1 VSQQPHDVD
10 ALAETELIPR
20 FDLSIAEVLGGAA
33 AEPEPSAEP
42 ASRPE
47 RAAPAPTPAPS
58 PTPATAEPEPV
69 WPEPAEE
76 PARPEPAAP
85 EPVRRRS
92 RSRERPAYE
101 PSAEEKPAYDKP
113 AHGKPSYEIPAQE
126 RPAYDKP
133 AHEKPSYEKPS
144 YEIPAQG
151 RPSYDKPVHDKPS
164 YDKPVREKPSYE
176 SLAYETPAQEKPSR
190 FDSPTPEKPS
200 LFDRPSPFDSP
211 APEKPSPFDR
221 PSPFDSP
228 WPEKPTHEEPA
239 PEKPSHE
246 EPAGEAAPDEEPEPT
261 DERRA
266 VPSALQA
273 AHADPTLWRETVPF
287 DETGVLLRPESL
299 RHKAMQAETELM
311 SAITAGAKAD
321 DRSEAAAA
329 QRPGFWTGA
338 WPRRALV
345 AAILLVQALLSLRNN
360 NTAFEDEALYLYSG
374 HLELGHLLFGTSTGA
389 DFWSYFSGAPTLYPV
404 LGSIADQIGGL
415 FAARLL
421 SLAFMLGVTGLLYLL
436 SKRLFG
442 TRAGLCAAGLYCC
455 GEATVFLGG
464 LATYDAPAL
473 FLLALAAWIVV
484 RFAESTWPFYLLA
497 AFPLT
502 LAVGTKYA
510 ALIFVPVVIG
520 LALLTSMPKSGAWA
534 LARPF
539 ALTAAVGCLLYTA
552 LKIAGPTALT
562 GVEVTTTNRAQGT
575 DPASLILKDSAEW
588 GGVVFAASLV
598 GAWFLVRLPR
608 AARHA
613 ALPTARWQ
621 RMCLAT
627 LMVGAALL
635 APAYQLHLHTAV
647 SLQKHV
653 GFGLFFAA
661 PLAGYGIVRLVGPN
675 LHRVQLGIAVA
686 VLGFALGMSQ
696 SLFQFHVWPNSNA
709 LVQAILTYQQPGAN
723 YLISSDEVEIY
734 SLRGDPDAEPAQF
747 SNTFYFAYTD
757 AKGQYLT
764 GDAAYTSA
772 IDAGYFR
779 VIAYS
784 GTDSPAIEAL
794 IAEDLYH
801 NPDYRLISRVPEATA
816 YGTVYY
822 YVWVRR

>member
-1 VSQQPHDVD
+1 MSQQPHDVD

-20 FDLSIAEVLGGAA
+20 FDVSIAEVLGGA
-33 AEPEPSAEP
+33 
-42 ASRPE
+42 
-47 RAAPAPTPAPS
+47 
-58 PTPATAEPEPV
+58 TAEPETAADPAGGPAAAAAAAATAATETARRRSAD
-69 WPEPAEE
+69 PEPARRRSAHPERERPQTAEQEPAWPQQTPDPVSESDPEPARPQPADPEPARHRSTHLEPEPEPEWPHSTDPEPARHRSAHPEPEPAWPQPQPQPQPRPDGKATEEKPADGKQAAAEE
-76 PARPEPAAP
+76 PA
-85 EPVRRRS
+85 
-92 RSRERPAYE
+92 
-101 PSAEEKPAYDKP
+101 
-113 AHGKPSYEIPAQE
+113 
-126 RPAYDKP
+126 
-133 AHEKPSYEKPS
+133 
-144 YEIPAQG
+144 
-151 RPSYDKPVHDKPS
+151 
-164 YDKPVREKPSYE
+164 
-176 SLAYETPAQEKPSR
+176 
-190 FDSPTPEKPS
+190 
-200 LFDRPSPFDSP
+200 
-211 APEKPSPFDR
+211 
-221 PSPFDSP
+221 
-228 WPEKPTHEEPA
+228 
-239 PEKPSHE
+239 
-246 EPAGEAAPDEEPEPT
+246 

-266 VPSALQA
+266 AAASALQA

-287 DETGVLLRPESL
+287 DETGVLMRPESL
-299 RHKAMQAETELM
+299 RHKAMQAETELL
-311 SAITAGAKAD
+311 SAVQTEARVD
-321 DRSEAAAA
+321 DGSEAAAA
-329 QRPGFWTGA
+329 QRPGFWTGD

-421 SLAFMLGVTGLLYLL
+421 SLAFMLGTTGLLYLL

-484 RFAESTWPFYLLA
+484 RFAESTWPVYLIA

-520 LALLTSMPKSGAWA
+520 LALLTSLPKSGAWA
-534 LARPF
+534 LARPV
-539 ALTAAVGCLLYTA
+539 ALIAAVGCLLYTA
-552 LKIAGPTALT
+552 LKIAGPEALT

-588 GGVVFAASLV
+588 GGVVFVASVV
-598 GAWFLVRLPR
+598 GAWFLMRLPR
-608 AARHA
+608 TDRH
-613 ALPTARWQ
+613 
-621 RMCLAT
+621 
-627 LMVGAALL
+627 AALL

-696 SLFQFHVWPNSNA
+696 SLFQFHVWPNSTA
-709 LVQAILTYQQPGAN
+709 LVDEILRYQEPNAH
-723 YLISSDEVEIY
+723 YLVSSDEVEIY

-747 SNTFYFAYTD
+747 DSTFFFGYVDT
-757 AKGQYLT
+757 KGQYIT
-764 GDAAYTSA
+764 GDPAYTEA
-772 IDAGYFR
+772 IAAGYFQ

-784 GTDSPAIEAL
+784 GTDSPAVEQML
-794 IAEDLYH
+794 AEELYH
-801 NPDYRLISRVPEATA
+801 DPDYRLVAQIPEPTS
-816 YGTVYY
+816 YGPTYY
-822 YVWVRR
+822 YVWVHR

>member
-1 VSQQPHDVD
+1 VD
-10 ALAETELIPR
+10 SLAETELIPR
-20 FDLSIAEVLGGAA
+20 LTVSIPDVLGGGS
-33 AEPEPSAEP
+33 AEPEPERQQPERPESEWQQPIPPEP
-42 ASRPE
+42 AHRRRRKP
-47 RAAPAPTPAPS
+47 
-58 PTPATAEPEPV
+58 AEPEPEPERQQPGWPESEWQEPILPEAAAHRRPQAADPEQR
-69 WPEPAEE
+69 WPEPMRMEVPRPQSAE
-76 PARPEPAAP
+76 PDAARP
-85 EPVRRRS
+85 
-92 RSRERPAYE
+92 
-101 PSAEEKPAYDKP
+101 SAKPD
-113 AHGKPSYEIPAQE
+113 
-126 RPAYDKP
+126 
-133 AHEKPSYEKPS
+133 
-144 YEIPAQG
+144 
-151 RPSYDKPVHDKPS
+151 
-164 YDKPVREKPSYE
+164 
-176 SLAYETPAQEKPSR
+176 
-190 FDSPTPEKPS
+190 
-200 LFDRPSPFDSP
+200 
-211 APEKPSPFDR
+211 
-221 PSPFDSP
+221 
-228 WPEKPTHEEPA
+228 
-239 PEKPSHE
+239 
-246 EPAGEAAPDEEPEPT
+246 EAAADEAAA
-261 DERRA
+261 DERRP
-266 VPSALQA
+266 VPAAQAL
-273 AHADPTLWRETVPF
+273 HADPTLWRETVPF
-287 DETGVLLRPESL
+287 DETGVLLRPEML
-299 RHKAMQAETELM
+299 RHKAMQAETELL
-311 SAITAGAKAD
+311 SAVKGGGAVD
-321 DRSEAAAA
+321 DGSEAAQA

-374 HLELGHLLFGTSTGA
+374 HLELGHLLYGTSTGA

-421 SLAFMLGVTGLLYLL
+421 NLGFMLGVTGLLYLL
-436 SKRLFG
+436 TKRLFG
-442 TRAGLCAAGLYCC
+442 TRAGMCAAGLYCC

-473 FLLALAAWIVV
+473 FLLALSTWIVV
-484 RFAESTWPFYLLA
+484 RFAESTWPLYLLA

-510 ALIFVPVVIG
+510 ALIFVPVAIG
-520 LALLTSMPKSGAWA
+520 LALMTSLPKAGAWA
-534 LARPF
+534 LARPV
-539 ALTAAVGCLLYTA
+539 ALSGAVACLLYTA

-588 GGVVFAASLV
+588 GGVVFVMALI

-608 AARHA
+608 TDRHA
-613 ALPTARWQ
+613 ALPTIRWQ
-621 RMCLAT
+621 RVCLAA

-661 PLAGYGIVRLVGPN
+661 PLAGYGMVRLVGPQ

-686 VLGFALGMSQ
+686 VLAFALGVSQ

-709 LVQAILTYQQPGAN
+709 LVQAILEYQKPGGH

-734 SLRGDPDAEPAQF
+734 SLRGDADAEPAQF
-747 SNTFYFAYTD
+747 DNTFYFAYTD
-757 AKGQYLT
+757 AKGRFLT

-772 IDAGYFR
+772 IDAGYFQ

-794 IAEDLYH
+794 VAEALYH
-801 NPDYRLISRVPEATA
+801 NPDYRLVSRVPEATS

-822 YVWVRR
+822 YVWVHR